1 MLLLNVTY
9 VTQLIKLPAKQKKDA
24 RFGASFVLPF
34 RCETLANAKTETL
47 LWQRRFPEGNVG

>member
-24 RFGASFVLPF
+24 LSERLLFYLSGAK
-34 RCETLANAKTETL
+34 R
-47 LWQRRFPEGNVG
+47 